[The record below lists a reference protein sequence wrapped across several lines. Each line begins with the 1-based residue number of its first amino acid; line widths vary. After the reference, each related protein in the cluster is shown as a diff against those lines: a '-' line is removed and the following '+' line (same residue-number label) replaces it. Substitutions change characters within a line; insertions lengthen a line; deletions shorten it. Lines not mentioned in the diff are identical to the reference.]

1 MRAGLTLRCW
11 VVVAPNIA
19 AENSAEN
26 SREENRRMGEGG
38 KSKVGGVLALLGVA
52 VAVGVGAWMAMG
64 SEERLG
70 PHDGFDLLGVDT
82 GRVAVG
88 DVAPD
93 FSLLSYAGTVTT
105 LSDFRRDKNVVLV
118 FYRGHW

>member
-1 MRAGLTLRCW
+1 
-11 VVVAPNIA
+11 
-19 AENSAEN
+19 
-26 SREENRRMGEGG
+26 MGEGR
-38 KSKVGGVLALLGVA
+38 KRKVGGVLALLGVA
-52 VAVGVGAWMAMG
+52 VAVSVGVGAWMVMG
-64 SEERLG
+64 SEQQLG
-70 PHDGFDLLGVDT
+70 PRDGFDLLAVDT

>member
-1 MRAGLTLRCW
+1 
-11 VVVAPNIA
+11 
-19 AENSAEN
+19 
-26 SREENRRMGEGG
+26 MGESRKGLM
-38 KSKVGGVLALLGVA
+38 KAILAAVGVA
-52 VAVGVGAWMAMG
+52 VVLTAGALLVVG
-64 SEERLG
+64 SEPRLG
-70 PHDGFDLLGVDT
+70 PQDGLDLPGADT

-105 LSDFRRDKNVVLV
+105 LSDFRGEKNVVLV

>member
-1 MRAGLTLRCW
+1 
-11 VVVAPNIA
+11 
-19 AENSAEN
+19 
-26 SREENRRMGEGG
+26 MGEGG
-38 KSKVGGVLALLGVA
+38 RSKVGGVLALSGIA
-52 VAVGVGAWMAMG
+52 VAVVIGAWMVMG
-64 SEERLG
+64 SEQRLG
-70 PHDGFDLLGVDT
+70 PHDGFDLAGVDT

-93 FSLLSYAGTVTT
+93 FSLLSYEGTVTT